1 MHALLAFWAKRVKI
15 WAVLGGKHLKILILF
30 TALFITNINAQDIL
44 PLKERAAFVN
54 KLQKERLN
62 KLLPQL
68 MEKTDIDMWVLI
80 AREYNEDPIIKT
92 MLPPTWLN
100 ARRTTILVFSL
111 DKKTKNFESVAI
123 ARYAFGDNIPS
134 IWDKD
139 KQPNQWEALKD
150 YIVSKNPEKIG
161 LNISS
166 YESLADGLSKYHY
179 DQLYNVLSPKFRKKI
194 TSAEDLAI
202 AWIETRTDL
211 EMTVFSQLV
220 EISSSIIRE
229 AFSTKVITPGI
240 TSTDDVVWWMRE
252 KVLSLGL
259 DTWFHPTVDVQ
270 RKDNSDLYAFDN
282 KSKFDIILPG
292 DLLHCDFG
300 ISYLTLNTDTQEL
313 AYVLK
318 PGETD
323 APDFLIKAFKEGT
336 RVQDIFTN
344 NFKQGLTGN
353 EILRRSLEQGK
364 AEGLRPSIYTHPLG
378 TYGHSAGTTIGMWD
392 SQGGV
397 PFTGDHPLQYN
408 TAYAIELNTTV
419 YVEEWEKDIRIML
432 EVPGFFGENGF
443 RYINGRL
450 KEFLLVGSKQ
460 TGLED

>member
-1 MHALLAFWAKRVKI
+1 MR
-15 WAVLGGKHLKILILF
+15 KILILF

-44 PLKERAAFVN
+44 PLKERAAFIN
-54 KLQKERLN
+54 KLQNERLN
-62 KLLPQL
+62 KLFPQL
-68 MEKTDIDMWVLI
+68 MENTDIDMWVLI

-179 DQLYNVLSPKFRKKI
+179 DQLYNVLSPEFRKKI

-240 TSTDDVVWWMRE
+240 TSTDDVVWGLRE

-432 EVPGFFGENGF
+432 EVPGFFGKNGF

>member
-1 MHALLAFWAKRVKI
+1 MR
-15 WAVLGGKHLKILILF
+15 KILILF

-44 PLKERAAFVN
+44 PLKERAAFIN

-111 DKKTKNFESVAI
+111 DKKTKKFESVAI

-229 AFSTKVITPGI
+229 AFSTKVITPGV

-318 PGETD
+318 PGETN

-336 RVQDIFTN
+336 RIQDIFTN

-353 EILRRSLEQGK
+353 EILKRSLEQGK
-364 AEGLRPSIYTHPLG
+364 SEGLRPSIYTHPLG

-397 PFTGDHPLQYN
+397 PFTGDYPLQYN

-419 YVEEWEKDIRIML
+419 YIEEWEKDIRIML

>member
-1 MHALLAFWAKRVKI
+1 MR
-15 WAVLGGKHLKILILF
+15 KILILF

-44 PLKERAAFVN
+44 PLKERAAFIN

-229 AFSTKVITPGI
+229 AFSTKVITPGV

-300 ISYLTLNTDTQEL
+300 ISYLTLNTDCQEL

-318 PGETD
+318 PGETN

-336 RVQDIFTN
+336 RIQDIFTN

-353 EILRRSLEQGK
+353 EILKRSLEQGK
-364 AEGLRPSIYTHPLG
+364 SEGLRPSIYTHPLG

-397 PFTGDHPLQYN
+397 PFTGDYPLQYN

-419 YVEEWEKDIRIML
+419 YIEEWEKDIRIML

-450 KEFLLVGSKQ
+450 KEFLLVGPKQ
-460 TGLED
+460 IGLED

>member
-1 MHALLAFWAKRVKI
+1 MR
-15 WAVLGGKHLKILILF
+15 KILILF

-44 PLKERAAFVN
+44 PLKERAAFIN

-179 DQLYNVLSPKFRKKI
+179 DQLYNVLSPEFRKKI

-432 EVPGFFGENGF
+432 EVPGFFGKNGF

>member
-1 MHALLAFWAKRVKI
+1 MR
-15 WAVLGGKHLKILILF
+15 KILILF

-44 PLKERAAFVN
+44 PLKERAAFIN
-54 KLQKERLN
+54 KLQKERLT

-179 DQLYNVLSPKFRKKI
+179 DQLYNVLSPEFRKKI

-229 AFSTKVITPGI
+229 AFSTKVITPGV

-318 PGETD
+318 PGETN

-336 RVQDIFTN
+336 RIQDIFTN

-353 EILRRSLEQGK
+353 EILKRSLEQGK

-397 PFTGDHPLQYN
+397 PFTGDYPLQYN

-419 YVEEWEKDIRIML
+419 YIEAVSYTHLTLPTK
-432 EVPGFFGENGF
+432 
-443 RYINGRL
+443 
-450 KEFLLVGSKQ
+450 
-460 TGLED
+460 

>member
-1 MHALLAFWAKRVKI
+1 MR
-15 WAVLGGKHLKILILF
+15 KILILF

-44 PLKERAAFVN
+44 PLKERAAFIN

-229 AFSTKVITPGI
+229 AFSTKVITPGV

-353 EILRRSLEQGK
+353 VILRRSLEQGK

-397 PFTGDHPLQYN
+397 PFTGDYPLQYN

-432 EVPGFFGENGF
+432 EVPGFFGKNGF

>member
-1 MHALLAFWAKRVKI
+1 MR
-15 WAVLGGKHLKILILF
+15 KILILF
-30 TALFITNINAQDIL
+30 TALITTNINAQDIL
-44 PLKERAAFVN
+44 PLKERAAFIN

-134 IWDKD
+134 IWDKE
-139 KQPNQWEALKD
+139 KQPNQWEALKE

-161 LNISS
+161 LNTSS

-229 AFSTKVITPGI
+229 AFSTKVITPGV

-318 PGETD
+318 PGETN

-336 RVQDIFTN
+336 RIQDIFTN

-353 EILRRSLEQGK
+353 EILKRSLEQGK

-397 PFTGDHPLQYN
+397 PFTGDYPLQFN

-419 YVEEWEKDIRIML
+419 YIEEWEKDVRIML
-432 EVPGFFGENGF
+432 EVPGFFGKNGF